1 MKELVSVVIR
11 TLNEERHLEEL
22 LASVQSQKSDLFD
35 VEVVI
40 VDSGSTDRTLDIANN
55 YRSRVTFIKKED
67 FTFGRSLNVGCE
79 FADGKYLIFISG
91 HCVPTDASWLHN
103 LVLPLY
109 NKDCS
114 YSYGRQEARDTTKY
128 SEKQL
133 FSKYFPEKT
142 SIPQAGFFCNNANAA
157 LTKTVW
163 EEFYFDEELT
173 GCEDMY
179 LAKQLVSAGFKI
191 GYVANASVYH
201 IHDESW
207 RQVRT
212 RYEREAVA
220 FQKIMPEVHLTKL
233 DVLKCFS
240 AGVLQDT
247 LSAFKDKCLFLNL
260 KSIIRF
266 RWAQYAGA
274 YIGNH
279 STRKVSREVK
289 ERYFYP
295 RATDM
300 DIKDKY

>member
-22 LASVQSQKSDLFD
+22 LGSIKCQESDLFD
-35 VEVVI
+35 IEVVI
-40 VDSGSTDRTLDIANN
+40 VDSGSTDRTLEIANDFQT
-55 YRSRVTFIKKED
+55 RITFIQKEE
-67 FTFGRSLNVGCE
+67 FTFGRSLNIGCE

-91 HCVPTDASWLHN
+91 HCIPTKSNWLHN
-103 LVLPLY
+103 LVLPLHEE
-109 NKDCS
+109 KCC

-133 FSKYFPEKT
+133 FSKYFPET
-142 SIPQAGFFCNNANAA
+142 ASIPQVGFFCNNANAA
-157 LTKTVW
+157 LTKQVW
-163 EEFYFDEELT
+163 ESYRFDEELT

-179 LAKQLVSAGFKI
+179 LAKQLVSDGLKV
-191 GYVANASVYH
+191 GYAADASVYH

-233 DVLKCFS
+233 DIVKYFLT
-240 AGVLQDT
+240 GVVKDILA
-247 LSAFKDKCLFLNL
+247 AFKEKCLFSNIN
-260 KSIIRF
+260 SIIKF
-266 RWAQYAGA
+266 RWAQYTGA